1 MRRHVLA
8 AAILFSLV
16 ALSAHAEVKEAAP
29 DHLLI
34 QDSRTIHASPDKL
47 YATLAEVDHW
57 WNGEHTFSGDAS
69 HLSLKAEA
77 GGCFCERW
85 EGQSVEHGRVIWA
98 APGHVLRLSTA
109 LGPLQSMAVT
119 GVMTF
124 TLKPA
129 PDGTALQFDYRVN
142 GASGSG
148 LDKLAP
154 VVDGVLMNQLQRL
167 QRYAEA
173 GDNGPAKRP

>member
-1 MRRHVLA
+1 MRHHAIA
-8 AAILFSLV
+8 AATLFSLV
-16 ALSAHAEVKEAAP
+16 TLCAHAEMKEAAS

-34 QDSRTIHASPDKL
+34 QDSRTIHAPPDKL
-47 YATLAEVDHW
+47 YAALTDIGHW
-57 WNGEHTFSGDAS
+57 WNNEHTYSGDAS
-69 HLSLKAEA
+69 HLSLKADA

-85 EGQSVEHGRVIWA
+85 DNQSVEHGRVIWA

-142 GASGSG
+142 GSAASG
-148 LDKLAP
+148 LDKIAP
-154 VVDGVLMNQLQRL
+154 GVDGVLMDQLQRL
-167 QRYAEA
+167 QRYAEV
-173 GDNGPAKRP
+173 GKNPPGTKP